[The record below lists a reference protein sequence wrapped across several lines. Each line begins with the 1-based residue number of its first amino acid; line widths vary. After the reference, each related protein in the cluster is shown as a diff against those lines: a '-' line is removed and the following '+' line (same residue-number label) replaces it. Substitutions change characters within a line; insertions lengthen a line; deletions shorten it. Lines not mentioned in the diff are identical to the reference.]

1 MRLNIAVFAP
11 IPKPR
16 IRTAV
21 MVKPGDFRSRRS
33 VWRTGDE
40 VIGDWWSR
48 SIISKQ

>member
-21 MVKPGDFRSRRS
+21 MVKPGDFRRRRS
-33 VWRTGDE
+33 VWRTGKTLVKGE
-40 VIGDWWSR
+40 
-48 SIISKQ
+48 K